1 MKKQKSVEI
10 KPAKFSEMVREGK
23 SKAVAPPQEAARGM
37 DGKYSI
43 DRAKAAQYWFKAAKE
58 QTPGGG
64 FLGVPT
70 ETVDEKKSQTERDM
84 LYKGNKK

>member
-1 MKKQKSVEI
+1 MKKQKQTEI
-10 KPAKFSEMVREGK
+10 KPAKFSDLVREGK
-23 SKAVAPPQEAARGM
+23 AKAVAPPPETNRGM

-43 DRAKAAQYWFKAAKE
+43 DRAKAAQFWFKAAKE

-70 ETVDEKKSQTERDM
+70 ETIDEKKSQSERDM